1 MTNILLVSVKGWGI
15 LVWDDKKAIILKKK
29 RSTTLE
35 IFLLKLPFINSS
47 SAHHSLTI

>member
-1 MTNILLVSVKGWGI
+1 MTNILLVSVKRWGI

-29 RSTTLE
+29 WATTLE
-35 IFLLKLPFINSS
+35 IFLLKFPFINPS